1 MALETKKKVTFFIL
15 FVIFVA
21 PNAPMLRTDSPS
33 KCVKCTDE
41 LNAESKDSEER
52 Y

>member
-1 MALETKKKVTFFIL
+1 M
-15 FVIFVA
+15 IFVA
-21 PNAPMLRTDSPS
+21 PNAPVLRTDSPS

-41 LNAESKDSEER
+41 LNTESKDSEEI